1 MEGGMKRKESWKR
14 KERKEYKT
22 KKKKR
27 KEEKGR
33 LKERGKFKDLFLEH
47 NRTDNGREYVN
58 QNLERILKKLGIKY
72 QLTVPYSS
80 QNGLA
85 KSMNL

>member
-1 MEGGMKRKESWKR
+1 MKPRRKR
-14 KERKEYKT
+14 G
-22 KKKKR
+22 KKR
-27 KEEKGR
+27 KKGR
-33 LKERGKFKDLFLEH
+33 KGRFKDLFLEH

-85 KSMNL
+85 KRMNRTLVEKARFMLIEANP